1 MCMYM
6 CRLSFITAATHRHHQ
21 VKRSQDTHIEV
32 LVTLSCGSRKAT
44 KYTWSVHRQDEDGE
58 SPLKLEAASV
68 HDPTL
73 FLPAASLPYGNYTVS
88 LKVYCNVAS
97 PCHATRDQNVCM
109 WFVSASDTRFCAR
122 SCRCMLVVP
131 HLNCKHVVVHVIHSM
146 FAAGTK
152 FLTCMHAW

>member
-1 MCMYM
+1 MYM

-88 LKVYCNVAS
+88 LKVAQRGVALS
-97 PCHATRDQNVCM
+97 CH
-109 WFVSASDTRFCAR
+109 SGASVWCL
-122 SCRCMLVVP
+122 CV
-131 HLNCKHVVVHVIHSM
+131 
-146 FAAGTK
+146 
-152 FLTCMHAW
+152 